1 MSEPHPSPELQ
12 RTASPRRSA
21 VTVWL
26 PALALAWL
34 LASLPFLVVDAA
46 ERVPETLSKAHAAL
60 TESVAERLEKEI
72 AVSPEVMAAL
82 TDRLGEGS
90 RLVVYCPYPEPIF
103 VNLVRQQYER
113 LKNLLYPE
121 PRDVRFA
128 VSPEELGRWI
138 EARFENKLVVL
149 DGTQEAVSLPV
160 PGEFDLMTEQ
170 AVGAGGRLRYWLL
183 RKAGS

>member
-1 MSEPHPSPELQ
+1 MHPLSLY
-12 RTASPRRSA
+12 
-21 VTVWL
+21 VH
-26 PALALAWL
+26 
-34 LASLPFLVVDAA
+34 LPFCANACYYCGRNKVITKD
-46 ERVPETLSKAHAAL
+46 RGRAL
-60 TESVAERLEKEI
+60 PYLERLEKEI

-183 RKAGS
+183 RRAGS